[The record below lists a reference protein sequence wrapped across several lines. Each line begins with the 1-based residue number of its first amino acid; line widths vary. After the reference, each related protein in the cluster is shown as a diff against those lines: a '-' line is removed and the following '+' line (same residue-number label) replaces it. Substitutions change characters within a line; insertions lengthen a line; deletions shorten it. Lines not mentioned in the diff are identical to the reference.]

1 MRDYYGQPA
10 FRRLL
15 VWLNANDGSGY
26 GCIELNTFSDT
37 ADFVN
42 QLSKSCEKAVVEI
55 NYSRI
60 RPDKNSELIV
70 DGQQYLT
77 IENFRRKYGDEAIL
91 VITHLDDI
99 IDDMDDGE
107 TKALVNE
114 INMNRENYVNYP
126 SQILFVFRKAFM
138 DKVFESAFDFTSM
151 MGFHEDLTHLSSSS
165 IRLKNSI
172 ESYRPMPNREMLDIY
187 RDDFLNE
194 DIPINERMEAAKKY
208 IDVCTYFYIIDENSL
223 DTIKSILS
231 KFPNLRGRNKRI
243 EELEGEAYRLIC
255 SNPQIAKYYSDR
267 IKEYKDRNMLSTYE
281 ISESLAFDE
290 HLNTVY
296 GWKSETVHSSNKT
309 RLGVTF
315 HRSINEKFTSLKDSI
330 KKERTVL
337 VNSDEPL
344 VINHVLTAEQYISV
358 GLFRKN
364 QGDYGV
370 ALDCFKKALTIQEEE
385 LGRNHPDTA
394 ETHCLIG
401 LTYRSQGD
409 HGNTI
414 KYLEKAVAIREKMY
428 GRWNADI
435 ADSDIPHRY
444 IWTRDKD
451 LWDSQSL
458 KRQVAIE
465 RARQKIILDPV
476 LGHTYRIRNTVD
488 DEIFIKFFFEDFFR
502 LVTRKE
508 HLLTAMIYN
517 NIGLLY
523 REQRDYVKALDN
535 LKKVLEIFQQVFSF
549 DHPYTRNTQRIVMDL
564 EACMLLDTH
573 TKMRYLTLPQLML
586 PMKQ

>member
-151 MGFHEDLTHLSSSS
+151 MGFHEDLTHISSSS

-194 DIPINERMEAAKKY
+194 DMPINERMEAAKKY
-208 IDVCTYFYIIDENSL
+208 IDVCTYFYIRNFYSL
-223 DTIKSILS
+223 DTINSMLL
-231 KFPNLRGRNKRI
+231 KFAEIRGRNERI
-243 EELEGEAYRLIC
+243 KELEGEVYRLIC
-255 SNPQIAKYYSDR
+255 SNPQIAKYFEDR
-267 IKEYKDRNMLSTYE
+267 IRKSKAEKMSLDKYEYMLECSEIVNNNGHNLE
-281 ISESLAFDE
+281 ISISDFFHIL
-290 HLNTVY
+290 
-296 GWKSETVHSSNKT
+296 KSNERTAI
-309 RLGVTF
+309 
-315 HRSINEKFTSLKDSI
+315 SINNKKNGSYDEI
-330 KKERTVL
+330 KKAVFCDKMTEVLAREKKDYEFQIISSYFFSEREWEK
-337 VNSDEPL
+337 NRP
-344 VINHVLTAEQYISV
+344 ITAESYISV
-358 GLFRKN
+358 GLLRNN
-364 QGDYGV
+364 QGDYGK
-370 ALDCFKKALTIQEEE
+370 ALDYFKKALVIQEKR

-394 ETHCLIG
+394 ETYCLIG
-401 LTYRSQGD
+401 LVYKSQGNY
-409 HGNTI
+409 GKALNNF
-414 KYLEKAVAIREKMY
+414 EKALTIRENTELKKTQPYEKSGSMGLALSGTVKVEKMLQTLLSEAY
-428 GRWNADI
+428 ATEPAG
-435 ADSDIPHRY
+435 
-444 IWTRDKD
+444 
-451 LWDSQSL
+451 
-458 KRQVAIE
+458 
-465 RARQKIILDPV
+465 
-476 LGHTYRIRNTVD
+476 
-488 DEIFIKFFFEDFFR
+488 
-502 LVTRKE
+502 E
-508 HLLTAMIYN
+508 HLLTAMLHN

-523 REQRDYVKALDN
+523 REQRDYAKALDN
-535 LKKVLEIFQQVFSF
+535 LKKALEIFQQIFSF
-549 DHPYTRNTQRIVMDL
+549 GHPYMISTQRIVMDI
-564 EACMLLDTH
+564 EACMISDTH
-573 TKMRYLTLPQLML
+573 TKMRQLTLSQLML